1 MHITNTCVIF
11 ANDLMKVNYGW
22 WFWHIFLCQIP
33 IKRFWKDLACQILKH
48 KRFKKRYSF
57 RFAKFK
63 LFSYLFY
70 VAGSVFKF
78 RLRLLT
84 KKKGFDRL
92 RLYFSLCSFAMKKR
106 EPPLTHTL
114 AIRLLYSKFIK
125 FPKMMTNFDISISDL
140 QIIIVFFSLCHEKS
154 GHVPSL

>member
-1 MHITNTCVIF
+1 MQKLEIENLVGLSLKVVVILFCLDLSNTKENNFFEEFC
-11 ANDLMKVNYGW
+11 
-22 WFWHIFLCQIP
+22 
-33 IKRFWKDLACQILKH
+33 
-48 KRFKKRYSF
+48 F
-57 RFAKFK
+57 RFPKFK

-140 QIIIVFFSLCHEKS
+140 KIIIVFFSLCHERS